1 MLLRSI
7 LELSS
12 RRAVRRIPRQITS
25 QALDTYISQ
34 ELTPIFLRR
43 ELSTTP
49 QKSATPQPNAAGKP
63 AESAGSGS
71 KLIFGSA
78 VVGATILAAY
88 QTGYLDRVLGGKDQ
102 HGSPK
107 AVEGPT
113 ESRDVKD
120 IEQLE
125 SHAVLPDSK
134 EAKEVAS
141 APAEKIETPPD
152 QPHVV
157 DSSEKQDEIQSQA
170 QDKSDAK
177 PDESVIPIK
186 GKDLLDDSQ
195 RRTTSADQSSVSG
208 VSSEGGV
215 DVNSAEENT
224 DKGSNEEV
232 QTSPISTQ
240 INEAEEVC
248 EVKVASPVH
257 ITIEEKEEDSLSK
270 DVEQPSSLL
279 EAYHLRDKAYGSS
292 ETSLYRHSDDDHFA
306 TEKEAL
312 SNALEELGDSYIT
325 KDGKLVLDFLQAI
338 HTAEQRQAEIDARLY
353 AEEKRAL
360 KDKHE
365 KELKD
370 AAVREL
376 MLAEEAAMLDKEL
389 KRERAKAAA
398 ALKSLQEKLE
408 EKYKTELEQKQREA
422 ESKLEKVEELGKAE
436 LAAKIVSEKAAQL
449 ERIAEA
455 NLNINAL
462 CMAFYARSEEARRS
476 HSAHKLALGAL
487 ALEDA
492 LSKGLPIQTE
502 MEALHNY
509 LEGID
514 KDSIL
519 DLGPR
524 IGRRTPVPKRLPY
537 YDRLGRKFNPICTRP
552 YPPKER
558 PFPGFEPWTPGANAS
573 APTTVSRPAF
583 GPRIGILFKLCG
595 AAKLFDAL
603 KGTLRHFS
611 LIPPGGGGIL
621 AHSVA
626 HLASWLKVKEADQSG
641 DGIESLINKVESYL
655 AEGKIAEAA
664 NVLEEGVQGTQASEI
679 VRDWVRHARNRAI
692 TEQALALLQ
701 SYATSISL
709 A

>member
-25 QALDTYISQ
+25 Q
-34 ELTPIFLRR
+34 TPIFLRR

-519 DLGPR
+519 DL
-524 IGRRTPVPKRLPY
+524 VLSSLP
-537 YDRLGRKFNPICTRP
+537 DETRNRGTDTLLQLNQ
-552 YPPKER
+552 K
-558 PFPGFEPWTPGANAS
+558 
-573 APTTVSRPAF
+573 
-583 GPRIGILFKLCG
+583 
-595 AAKLFDAL
+595 FDAL